1 MSIIYSQMAYY
12 KLCVRVCAHTSYSLL
27 QWIYLF
33 TVLFLKLFCGFEI
46 FQNKKFAKKLL
57 NKSLITLIFN
67 SVPPY
72 ARWRIMRL
80 ASQALLVSFLL
91 SFTSKLSMTQILG
104 KNETISAELKQT
116 HMGLHQ
122 LFSFP
127 QVAGE
132 SATWVASHLLLQCH
146 RLQYLFGNVNIR
158 LDNSGL

>member
-27 QWIYLF
+27 QWVYLF
-33 TVLFLKLFCGFEI
+33 TVLFLKLFRGFEI
-46 FQNKKFAKKLL
+46 FQNKKLAKKLL

-80 ASQALLVSFLL
+80 ASRALLVSFLL

-104 KNETISAELKQT
+104 KNETYLSWIKANSHGSASTIFISTGGQWIS
-116 HMGLHQ
+116 HMGRK
-122 LFSFP
+122 SS
-127 QVAGE
+127 
-132 SATWVASHLLLQCH
+132 SASVSQTPVSLWEC
-146 RLQYLFGNVNIR
+146 
-158 LDNSGL
+158 